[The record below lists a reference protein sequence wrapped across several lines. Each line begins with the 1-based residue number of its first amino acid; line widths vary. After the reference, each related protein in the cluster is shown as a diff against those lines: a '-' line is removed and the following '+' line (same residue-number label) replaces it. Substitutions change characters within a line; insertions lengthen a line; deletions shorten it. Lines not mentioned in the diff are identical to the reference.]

1 MANSIYDLGNKSIQP
16 GFQSLDLPQFENNNT
31 LSENIMRE
39 KYIFDKFSTPIKM
52 QKITLPT
59 DKYLKSNPIK
69 PLTVKKEPWTK
80 SIENNQ
86 IEVDALNEVDK
97 ELTTTSF
104 KAPSIIGMANIAT
117 GVSSLINAGVSFKG
131 AMDAGKMQP
140 TLMKPY
146 VPTEAKLVAD
156 NTSAIQTAG
165 QENIEKSIA
174 TNKADVT
181 RKGIV
186 GMNGVF
192 VGKETEA
199 LNQLGGQLAQYRTG
213 IDTANAQ
220 IENSVNAQ
228 NKQAEMQT
236 EQFNAQ
242 TQNQFDQYKSGLIG
256 MGMKNATD
264 AIASG
269 TQSIFNNTMAGK
281 QNEVSSITSELSQ
294 INNLMTNNPNWHA
307 TPGVVP
313 ADVIARKKQLEEQ
326 LNSINKSIS

>member
-1 MANSIYDLGNKSIQP
+1 MAKSLFNINEQYPIQNW
-16 GFQSLDLPQFENNNT
+16 LPKSGLQ
-31 LSENIMRE
+31 
-39 KYIFDKFSTPIKM
+39 Y
-52 QKITLPT
+52 
-59 DKYLKSNPIK
+59 SNPSVVFKQPTIEPIIENGPSTDRVNQIK
-69 PLTVKKEPWTK
+69 GIYNNAFMSNKMKTDLRTK
-80 SIENNQ
+80 SRL
-86 IEVDALNEVDK
+86 DAGMAEPTKAISDVVDK
-97 ELTTTSF
+97 TNTSF

-117 GVSSLINAGVSFKG
+117 GVSSLINTGISFAG
-131 AMDAGKMQP
+131 AMDARKMQP

-174 TNKADVT
+174 ANKADVT

-228 NKQAEMQT
+228 NKQAEMGT
-236 EQFNAQ
+236 EQFNAS

-264 AIASG
+264 AIQTG
-269 TQSIFNNTMAGK
+269 TETIFGNIANSK
-281 QNEVSSITSELSQ
+281 QMKISSISTQLAQ
-294 INNLMTNNPNWHA
+294 INKLMTENPNWKDSYPNPSSLFEKKA
-307 TPGVVP
+307 LLE
-313 ADVIARKKQLEEQ
+313 KQLEEE
-326 LNSINKSIS
+326 NKSLIG